1 MSLGGERVRVCPADR
16 VEKGAR
22 TPDFASPACRSQVLW
37 TLDPQGRELWAE
49 LRFEPDGKPD
59 GAALSVTL
67 WNGESADGETL
78 PLGRGDY
85 HGRWI
90 DWAPGG

>member
-1 MSLGGERVRVCPADR
+1 MPPTREGFGSRLLKSALGGQIDGTV
-16 VEKGAR
+16 
-22 TPDFASPACRSQVLW
+22 
-37 TLDPQGRELWAE
+37 E